1 MTGQPTASPLMA
13 EVGGLAPAALLRS
26 VALRRDSAATATATA
41 AAWAGPPAATYLL
54 GNAPDSVRA
63 GRQFVRAT
71 LTGWH
76 LADLTD
82 VAELVAS
89 ELVTNALRHG
99 LPSAHPS
106 LAACER
112 PVRLGL
118 LAQAPYLLC
127 TVTDP
132 GGALPVLREPD
143 LAAECG
149 RGLTVVDA
157 CSPRWGWHPLDEGGK
172 VVWALLR

>member
-13 EVGGLAPAALLRS
+13 EVGGLSPAALLHS
-26 VALRRDSAATATATA
+26 VALRADSGAHATE
-41 AAWAGPPAATYLL
+41 WVGQPAATYLL
-54 GNAPDSVRA
+54 GTASDSVGS
-63 GRQFVRAT
+63 GRQFVRDT
-71 LTGWH
+71 LREWCLG
-76 LADLTD
+76 DLTD

-99 LPSAHPS
+99 LPSARRSPI
-106 LAACER
+106 ER

-118 LAQAPYLLC
+118 LGHAPYVLC

-132 GGALPVLREPD
+132 GCALPVLREVD
-143 LAAECG
+143 LAAESG

-157 CSPRWGWHPLDEGGK
+157 CSVRWGWHPLDEGGK